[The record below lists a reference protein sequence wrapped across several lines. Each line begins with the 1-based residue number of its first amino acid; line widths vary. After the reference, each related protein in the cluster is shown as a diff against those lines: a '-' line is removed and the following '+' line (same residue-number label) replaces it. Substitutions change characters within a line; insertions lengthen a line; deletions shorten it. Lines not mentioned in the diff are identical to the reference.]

1 MPETM
6 EDSESE
12 TDNILE
18 VVSSL
23 QNVVSNYQTQCNDTL
38 QLNRKLQ
45 QDCANLISQF
55 HFQFLNNRSLS
66 NIDSSEINQSE
77 TFESKQQHLID
88 LIQAATKENFQL
100 RESNVKLQRQSKLQ
114 DNKIRNLKYMMS
126 QQNKKMVQDKADQ
139 RAIRAQ
145 ENIIRSKLLEI
156 QKLKHEVKKNE
167 QLLTNN
173 NKTIKRVE
181 KRPKTAVVVRGIST
195 TRNNHLEKQNKN
207 ATGDNSMISV
217 ASKLND
223 LLDDLNIQI
232 SEDKKKGK
240 SCSAY
245 DTFLTETQTSLTKL
259 VTALTVQ

>member
-6 EDSESE
+6 GDSESE

-23 QNVVSNYQTQCNDTL
+23 QNVVSNYQTQCNNSL
-38 QLNRKLQ
+38 QLNQKLQ
-45 QDCANLISQF
+45 QECANLISKF
-55 HFQFLNNRSLS
+55 HFQFLNNRSQS
-66 NIDSSEINQSE
+66 NIDSNEINQSE

-88 LIQAATKENFQL
+88 LIQVATKENFQM

-126 QQNKKMVQDKADQ
+126 QENKKMVQDKADQ

-156 QKLKHEVKKNE
+156 QKLKHEIKKNE

-181 KRPKTAVVVRGIST
+181 KRPKTAIVVRGIST
-195 TRNNHLEKQNKN
+195 IRNSHLEKQNKN

-217 ASKLND
+217 ALKLND

-232 SEDKKKGK
+232 LEDKKKGK

-245 DTFLTETQTSLTKL
+245 DTFLTEAQTSLTKL
-259 VTALTVQ
+259 LTALTV

>member
-1 MPETM
+1 M
-6 EDSESE
+6 EDSGSE

-23 QNVVSNYQTQCNDTL
+23 QNVVSNYQTQCDDSI

-45 QDCANLISQF
+45 QDCAILISQF
-55 HFQFLNNRSLS
+55 NFQFLNNRSLS
-66 NIDSSEINQSE
+66 NIDSNEINQSE
-77 TFESKQQHLID
+77 TFESKQQELID

-100 RESNVKLQRQSKLQ
+100 RESNVKLQRQSKLE

-126 QQNKKMVQDKADQ
+126 QQNKKMIQDKADQ
-139 RAIRAQ
+139 RAIREQ

-156 QKLKHEVKKNE
+156 QKLKHEIKKNE
-167 QLLTNN
+167 QLLTDN
-173 NKTIKRVE
+173 NKIVKRVD
-181 KRPKTAVVVRGIST
+181 KRPKTAALVREIPAIKNS
-195 TRNNHLEKQNKN
+195 RLDKQNKN

-245 DTFLTETQTSLTKL
+245 DTFLTETQRSLMKL
-259 VTALTVQ
+259 VKALTVQ